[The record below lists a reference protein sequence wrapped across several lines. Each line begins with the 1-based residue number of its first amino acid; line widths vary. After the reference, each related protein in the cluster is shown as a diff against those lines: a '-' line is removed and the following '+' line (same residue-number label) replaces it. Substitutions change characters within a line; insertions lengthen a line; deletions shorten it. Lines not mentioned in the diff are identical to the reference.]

1 MAGPVLLEELTWP
14 EIAAVVADGET
25 LCLLPVGATEQHGR
39 HLPTATD
46 TTIATAICREAS
58 ERTGVPVLTTLAIS
72 SSHAHTMR
80 WPGTFS
86 LPPRLALEVVG
97 ELARWVYGSGFT
109 RLLIV
114 NAHGGNVGM
123 LRVAVEE
130 IRLAGDLQ
138 VGVVHW
144 FTITPDI
151 QEAVERDCLDWHA
164 NAAETSLMLHLRP
177 DLVRRDEIRDDA
189 DRTRDLVFS
198 YTVDLTSSDGLTGA
212 PSTATAEE
220 GARLFD
226 AIATA
231 LAARIVAARREE
243 PPLERVPAPLRAEHL

>member
-1 MAGPVLLEELTWP
+1 MARPVLLEELTWP
-14 EIAAVVADGET
+14 QIAALVDGGET
-25 LCLLPVGATEQHGR
+25 VCLLPVGAIEQHGR
-39 HLPTATD
+39 HLPTVTD

-58 ERTGVPVLTTLAIS
+58 ARAGVPVMTTLAIS

-80 WPGTFS
+80 WPGTLS
-86 LPPRLALEVVG
+86 LPPRLAIEVVV
-97 ELARWVYGSGFT
+97 ELARWIHGSGFT

-144 FTITPDI
+144 FSITPDV
-151 QEAVERDCLDWHA
+151 QAAVERDCIDWHA

-177 DLVRRDEIRDDA
+177 DIVRLDEIQDDP

-198 YTVDLTSSDGLTGA
+198 YTVELTSIDGLTGA

-226 AIATA
+226 AIVTA
-231 LAARIVAARREE
+231 LVARVEAARRER
-243 PPLERVPAPLRAEHL
+243 PPLERLPTSLRSVH